1 MKRNGV
7 DNMEQIKNANGD
19 TVLGLSDDTVAI
31 LKRNIVTREISV
43 QINQLDPLDNDP
55 FKYTSVYVDADALI
69 ELGEHLKKLR
79 G

>member
-1 MKRNGV
+1 
-7 DNMEQIKNANGD
+7 MEQIKNADGN

-31 LKRNIVTREISV
+31 VKKNIVTREISV
-43 QINQLDPLDNDP
+43 QINQLDPLENDP
-55 FKYTSVYVDADALI
+55 YKYSSVYMDADAII